1 MKTITVAGKLGR
13 DAETRQAG
21 QDTVTS
27 FSVAVDERGRNGE
40 KSVHWF
46 DCSIWGKRGQGLG
59 PHLTKGSA
67 VCVVGDFGTRTYQ
80 AKDGSTKT
88 SFTVKVSEITLLG
101 GKNDGGQ
108 REERRPQSLNGPRDQ
123 GEDFG
128 GRYSGGTDDGFA
140 DDDIPF

>member
-1 MKTITVAGKLGR
+1 VKTITIAGKLGR

-40 KSVHWF
+40 KTTHWF
-46 DCSIWGKRGQGLG
+46 DVSIWGKRGQALG

-80 AKDGSTKT
+80 AKDGTTKT
-88 SFTVKVSEITLLG
+88 SLTVRCSEITLLG
-101 GKNDGGQ
+101 GKSNSERSEPQRQSLSGQ
-108 REERRPQSLNGPRDQ
+108 RHDRDQ
-123 GEDFG
+123 DSGFG
-128 GRYSGGTDDGFA
+128 GDDF
-140 DDDIPF
+140 DDSSIPF